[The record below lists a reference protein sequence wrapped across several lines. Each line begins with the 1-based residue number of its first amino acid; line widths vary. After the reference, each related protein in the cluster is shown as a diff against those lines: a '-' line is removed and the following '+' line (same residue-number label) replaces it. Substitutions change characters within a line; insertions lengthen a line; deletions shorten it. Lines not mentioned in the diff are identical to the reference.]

1 MNKNYFS
8 LIVLTVFYLHELVP
22 DGGRDEGLNS
32 EVSQFVFGYLTKACL
47 FPLLFISLLLIFHCC
62 NIYPP
67 LLGNLNFLVS
77 VNCILSYFD
86 RLYVVSRTLIFVYF
100 SDV

>member
-8 LIVLTVFYLHELVP
+8 SIMLTVLLLHELVP

-32 EVSQFVFGYLTKACL
+32 EKSQFVFGYLTKACL
-47 FPLLFISLLLIFHCC
+47 FPSLFLSLHLIFHCW

-67 LLGNLNFLVS
+67 LLGTLNVLVS
-77 VNCILSYFD
+77 VKCILSYFD
-86 RLYVVSRTLIFVYF
+86 RL
-100 SDV
+100 